1 MFPDTVGSASR
12 DGSPRRTTGRER
24 VMRRLS
30 VVLIAVGAFL
40 VVLAPMIRFYAYPR
54 LAVAPA
60 NQVSETG
67 LQATGAQVFDIS
79 TLKTITADLKI
90 QVITHGDASTPKSH
104 PDDVTYVNS
113 TLTKTSD
120 GKLLS
125 GEIERMSFDKR
136 TGQASSCCKDFIADE
151 KDAPGVPVTHEGL
164 VAKFPFQTEK
174 KTYQF
179 WDSTLRTANPIYYKG
194 TSKLEGLTVY
204 KFEQTIAPTQY
215 GTQEV
220 PLSLLGLPGD
230 SNVTAPEM
238 YSNTR
243 TLWVEPETGVIIQR
257 QENQLNTMDY
267 QGAPRVTL
275 TKAVISYDDKTLR
288 KNVDDYGAQG
298 SRLKLAR
305 STGPELAF
313 VLGLVSILAGIVM
326 GRRRQTTGGARV
338 KEMAGATA

>member
-1 MFPDTVGSASR
+1 
-12 DGSPRRTTGRER
+12 
-24 VMRRLS
+24 MRRMSL
-30 VVLIAVGAFL
+30 VLIAVGAFL

-67 LQATGAQVFDIS
+67 LQANGAKVFDIK
-79 TLKTITADLKI
+79 TLKTIPADLRI

-113 TLTKTSD
+113 TLTKDTN
-120 GKLLS
+120 GNLLS
-125 GEIERMSFDKR
+125 GEIERMSFNKR
-136 TGQASSCCKDFIADE
+136 TGEASNCCKDFIADE
-151 KDAPGVPVTHEGL
+151 KDAPGTPVTHEGL
-164 VAKFPFQTEK
+164 VAKFPFQTKK

-194 TSKLEGLTVY
+194 TSKIEGLTVY
-204 KFEQTIAPTQY
+204 RFEQTIAPTQY

-220 PLSLLGLPGD
+220 PLSLLGEPGD
-230 SNVTAPEM
+230 GTVTAPEM

-257 QENQLNTMDY
+257 QEKQLNTIDY
-267 QGAPRVTL
+267 QGTPKVVL
-275 TKAVISYDDKTLR
+275 TDATISYDDKTLR

-298 SRLKLAR
+298 TRLKLAR
-305 STGPELAF
+305 STGPEIAF
-313 VLGLVSILAGIVM
+313 ILGLVSILGGALL
-326 GRRRQTTGGARV
+326 GRRRQSTGGTRI
-338 KEMAGATA
+338 KEMAGASA